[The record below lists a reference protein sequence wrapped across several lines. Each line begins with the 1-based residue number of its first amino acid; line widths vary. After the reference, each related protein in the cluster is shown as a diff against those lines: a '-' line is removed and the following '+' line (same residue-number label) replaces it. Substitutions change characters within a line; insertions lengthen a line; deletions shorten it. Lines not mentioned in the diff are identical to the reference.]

1 VTLAAR
7 MVVSGDSMPPRDIPL
22 SVVLAIA
29 CVGASRID
37 AHAQA
42 PDRSNMSGGALYDAA
57 CAACHGRDGKGQ
69 SKSVVG
75 FDTPLPDFTDCSFT
89 TPEADLDWSA
99 VVHLGGRARA
109 LDSRMPSFVDALSDA
124 EIRRVIEHVRGFCAE
139 PGWPR
144 GELNFP
150 RPFFTEKAYP
160 ENEAVFTTT
169 MSRRPARA
177 IEQQFLYEQR
187 VGRRAQYEIN
197 VPVAMQRGESGWHR
211 GLGDVTAAFKYSF
224 VDSLERGAIFSAG
237 GEVTLPTGQ
246 EAEGL
251 GGGTTIFEAF
261 AMSGHALPD
270 DGFIEFQAGF
280 EMPARAEVANREL
293 FWRTAIGKTFFN
305 KRWGRQWSPM
315 VEVLLARP
323 LGAGARAEWDVV
335 PQVQV
340 SLSGLQHVL
349 LNVGLRIPVNAR
361 DRRSHAAMVYLL
373 WDWFDS
379 GLFSNWRS
387 R

>member
-1 VTLAAR
+1 MSAR
-7 MVVSGDSMPPRDIPL
+7 HILL
-22 SVVLAIA
+22 SVALAIM

-37 AHAQA
+37 ARAQA
-42 PDRSNMSGGALYDAA
+42 VDRSHMSGEALYEAA
-57 CAACHGRDGKGQ
+57 CVACHGRDGKGQ
-69 SKSVVG
+69 PKSIVG

-109 LDSRMPSFVDALSDA
+109 MDSRMPSFVDALSDP
-124 EIRRVIEHVRGFCAE
+124 EIARVIDHMRGFCRE

-150 RPFFTEKAYP
+150 RAFFTEKAYP
-160 ENEAVFTTT
+160 ENEAVLTTT
-169 MSRRPARA
+169 MSRHPAGA
-177 IEQQFLYEQR
+177 IEHEFLYEHR
-187 VGRRAQYEIN
+187 IGRRAQYEIN
-197 VPVAMQRGESGWHR
+197 VPVAMQHGESGWHR
-211 GLGDVTAAFKYSF
+211 GLGDVNAAFKYSF
-224 VDSLERGAIFSAG
+224 VDSLERGAIVSAG
-237 GEVTLPTGQ
+237 GEVTLPTGR
-246 EAEGL
+246 ETEGF

-261 AMSGHALPD
+261 AMSGHALPND
-270 DGFIEFQAGF
+270 SFIQFQAGF
-280 EMPARAEVANREL
+280 EIPAHPDVASKEL

-305 KRWGRQWSPM
+305 NRWGRQWSPM
-315 VEVLLARP
+315 AEFLLARP
-323 LGAGARAEWDVV
+323 IGVGERAEWDVV

-349 LNVGLRIPVNAR
+349 LNVGVRIPVNAR
-361 DRRSHAAMVYLL
+361 DSRSNAAMVYLL
-373 WDWFDS
+373 WDWFDG